1 MYSKLNVLRGIRH
14 DTANKGK
21 LHTSPK
27 NEIPGDIVE
36 GTRMCNAT
44 YLIHQAP
51 GDHHSPATLGGSSA
65 HGGFYATTLA
75 PLSDLHLSSLHTF
88 ALM

>member
-1 MYSKLNVLRGIRH
+1 MLRGIRH

-21 LHTSPK
+21 LDTSPK
-27 NEIPGDIVE
+27 SKIGGIVE

-44 YLIHQAP
+44 YLIHQASAER
-51 GDHHSPATLGGSSA
+51 HSPATLGGSTA

-75 PLSDLHLSSLHTF
+75 LLSDLHLSSLHKF